1 MTKDLIRALE
11 TRYGGTIPFS
21 RAAVL
26 LGVSERVLLQKVV
39 ANEVLVLDHDGQYH
53 FPTFQFVNGN
63 IIPGLAGVL
72 KAAKAPQEEVL
83 SILLEKCFGDDTTY
97 IDLLK
102 AGITEV
108 ELNYLTETL
117 EAFFQGDLAP

>member
-1 MTKDLIRALE
+1 MVEALLRKLE
-11 TRYGGTIPFS
+11 TRYGGSIPFS

-26 LGVSERVLLQKVV
+26 LRVSERVLLQKVV
-39 ANEVLVLDHDGQYH
+39 ANEVLVLDHDNQYH
-53 FPTFQFVNGN
+53 FPMFQFVMGG

-72 KAAKAPQEEVL
+72 KSAKAPQEEVL
-83 SILLEKCFGDDTTY
+83 SILLEECLGGDTTY
-97 IDLLK
+97 VDLLK

-117 EAFFQGDLAP
+117 EVYFQGDLAP